1 MKTSPKLIFKRQ
13 QNEGSNFK
21 AKALLQNFASTLN
34 TLIRVTTD
42 VLHATPIELK
52 SQTRRRLFSNS
63 KHLVQTTL
71 EAIETQSE
79 IKLKLK
85 RSAITR

>member
-1 MKTSPKLIFKRQ
+1 LKTSPKLIFKRQ

-34 TLIRVTTD
+34 TLIRVATD
-42 VLHATPIELK
+42 VFRAPSFGLK
-52 SQTRRRLFSNS
+52 TLTREHLVSNS
-63 KHLVQTTL
+63 NHLVRRTFK
-71 EAIETQSE
+71 AFETQSE
-79 IKLKLK
+79 IKPKLK